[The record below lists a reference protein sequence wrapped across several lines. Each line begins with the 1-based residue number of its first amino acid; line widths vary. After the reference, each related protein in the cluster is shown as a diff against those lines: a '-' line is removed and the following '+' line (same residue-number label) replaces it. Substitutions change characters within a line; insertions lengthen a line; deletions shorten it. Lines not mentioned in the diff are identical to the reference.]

1 MITTEMT
8 AFVCMAGGI
17 LTSTGGVR
25 NLAWPPRAG
34 GWGLGS
40 RGRKGSERGAIMQ
53 FDDDTQPPQTPV
65 DQGRWSSTKIGDL
78 AADAGIGRIHVLAW
92 RDLDDVEA
100 GGSELHAS
108 TVAARW
114 AAAGIEVVMR
124 TSHAAGSPPR
134 AIRNGYE
141 IVRYAGR
148 YLIFPRAVAAELFGR
163 HGRRDA
169 LVEIWNGVP
178 FLSPLWARGHRA
190 TWLHHVHEDMWPMV
204 LPPKLARAGQLL
216 ERRFAPPF
224 YRRTPIVTL
233 SESSRAHILDR
244 LRLPADNV
252 HVVPPGIDPGFSPG
266 AEAPD
271 PTVVAVGR
279 LMPSKNFP
287 ALLDAMAAVRRKVPN
302 ARLRIIG
309 EGYERPNL
317 ERRIAQ
323 LGAAEWCTLEG
334 RVAPEVLLEA
344 YRSAWIV
351 ASTSRAEGWGMTL
364 TEAAACATPAVAT
377 RIPGHTDAVV
387 DNVTG
392 LLVDRN
398 DELAPAM
405 VRLLTDHD
413 VRQRQAAAALTRSA
427 HFSWDRTA
435 FDTLAV
441 LAGHPRS

>member
-1 MITTEMT
+1 
-8 AFVCMAGGI
+8 
-17 LTSTGGVR
+17 
-25 NLAWPPRAG
+25 
-34 GWGLGS
+34 
-40 RGRKGSERGAIMQ
+40 MQ
-53 FDDDTQPPQTPV
+53 FDDDTQPPQTPF
-65 DQGRWSSTKIGDL
+65 DQGRWSSTKIGDH

-317 ERRIAQ
+317 ERRIAE

>member
-1 MITTEMT
+1 
-8 AFVCMAGGI
+8 
-17 LTSTGGVR
+17 
-25 NLAWPPRAG
+25 
-34 GWGLGS
+34 
-40 RGRKGSERGAIMQ
+40 MQ

-78 AADAGIGRIHVLAW
+78 AAGAGIGRIHVLAW

-108 TVAARW
+108 TGAARW

-317 ERRIAQ
+317 ERRIAE

-387 DNVTG
+387 DNETG

-427 HFSWDRTA
+427 QFSWDRTA

>member
-1 MITTEMT
+1 M
-8 AFVCMAGGI
+8 
-17 LTSTGGVR
+17 
-25 NLAWPPRAG
+25 
-34 GWGLGS
+34 
-40 RGRKGSERGAIMQ
+40 KGPEGGAIVP
-53 FDDDTQPPQTPV
+53 FDDETQAPEESV
-65 DQGRWSSTKIGDL
+65 GDVRWLTTKIGDL

-108 TVAARW
+108 AVAARW
-114 AAAGIEVVMR
+114 AAAGIDVVMR

-134 AIRNGYE
+134 ARRDGYE
-141 IVRYAGR
+141 VVRHAGR
-148 YLIFPRAVAAELFGR
+148 YLIFPRAAAAELLGR

-178 FLSPLWARGHRA
+178 FLSPLWARGRRA

-216 ERRFAPPF
+216 ERRIAPPF

-233 SESSRAHILDR
+233 SESSRSHILDR

-266 AEAPD
+266 IEAPE

-279 LMPSKNFP
+279 LMPSKDFP
-287 ALLDAMAAVRRKVPN
+287 ALLEAMAAVRREVPN
-302 ARLRIIG
+302 VRLRIIG
-309 EGYERPNL
+309 EGYERPKL
-317 ERRIAQ
+317 EQRIAE
-323 LGAAEWCTLEG
+323 LDAVEWCTIEG

-344 YRSAWIV
+344 YRTAWVV

-377 RIPGHTDAVV
+377 RIPGHTDAVA
-387 DNVTG
+387 DNETG
-392 LLVDRN
+392 ILVDRD
-398 DELAPAM
+398 DELTPAI

-413 VRQRQAAAALTRSA
+413 LRRRHAAAALARSA
-427 HFSWDRTA
+427 RFSWDRTA
-435 FDTLAV
+435 YDTLAV
-441 LAGHPRS
+441 LAGQPLS

>member
-1 MITTEMT
+1 
-8 AFVCMAGGI
+8 
-17 LTSTGGVR
+17 
-25 NLAWPPRAG
+25 
-34 GWGLGS
+34 
-40 RGRKGSERGAIMQ
+40 MQ
-53 FDDDTQPPQTPV
+53 FDDDTQPPQSPI
-65 DQGRWSSTKIGDL
+65 DHGRWSSTKIGDL

-92 RDLDDVEA
+92 RDLEDVEA

-114 AAAGIEVVMR
+114 ASAGIEVVMR

-134 AIRNGYE
+134 VIRDGYE
-141 IVRYAGR
+141 IVRHAGR

-163 HGRRDA
+163 HGRRNA

-216 ERRFAPPF
+216 ERRIAPPF

-233 SESSRAHILDR
+233 SESSRSHILNR

-252 HVVPPGIDPGFSPG
+252 HVVPPGIDPGFTPG
-266 AEAPD
+266 AEAPV

-279 LMPSKNFP
+279 LMPSKDFP

-317 ERRIAQ
+317 ERRLAE
-323 LGAAEWCTLEG
+323 LDAAEWCTLEG

-387 DNVTG
+387 DNETG

-413 VRQRQAAAALTRSA
+413 VRRRQAAAALTRSA

-441 LAGHPRS
+441 LAGHPLS

>member
-1 MITTEMT
+1 
-8 AFVCMAGGI
+8 
-17 LTSTGGVR
+17 
-25 NLAWPPRAG
+25 
-34 GWGLGS
+34 
-40 RGRKGSERGAIMQ
+40 MQ

-178 FLSPLWARGHRA
+178 FLSPLWARGPRA

-317 ERRIAQ
+317 ERRIAE

-387 DNVTG
+387 DNETG

>member
-1 MITTEMT
+1 
-8 AFVCMAGGI
+8 
-17 LTSTGGVR
+17 
-25 NLAWPPRAG
+25 
-34 GWGLGS
+34 
-40 RGRKGSERGAIMQ
+40 MQ

-317 ERRIAQ
+317 ERRIAE

-334 RVAPEVLLEA
+334 RVAAEVLLEA

>member
-1 MITTEMT
+1 
-8 AFVCMAGGI
+8 
-17 LTSTGGVR
+17 
-25 NLAWPPRAG
+25 
-34 GWGLGS
+34 
-40 RGRKGSERGAIMQ
+40 MQ

-317 ERRIAQ
+317 ERRIAE

-387 DNVTG
+387 DNETG

>member
-1 MITTEMT
+1 
-8 AFVCMAGGI
+8 
-17 LTSTGGVR
+17 
-25 NLAWPPRAG
+25 
-34 GWGLGS
+34 
-40 RGRKGSERGAIMQ
+40 MQ

-317 ERRIAQ
+317 ERRIAE

-344 YRSAWIV
+344 YQSAWIV

-387 DNVTG
+387 DNETG

>member
-1 MITTEMT
+1 
-8 AFVCMAGGI
+8 
-17 LTSTGGVR
+17 
-25 NLAWPPRAG
+25 
-34 GWGLGS
+34 
-40 RGRKGSERGAIMQ
+40 MQ

>member
-1 MITTEMT
+1 
-8 AFVCMAGGI
+8 
-17 LTSTGGVR
+17 
-25 NLAWPPRAG
+25 
-34 GWGLGS
+34 
-40 RGRKGSERGAIMQ
+40 MQ
-53 FDDDTQPPQTPV
+53 FDDDTQPPQTPF

-108 TVAARW
+108 AVAARW

-178 FLSPLWARGHRA
+178 FLSPLWARGRRA

-287 ALLDAMAAVRRKVPN
+287 VLLDAMAAVRRKVPN
-302 ARLRIIG
+302 ALLRIIG

-317 ERRIAQ
+317 ERRIAE

>member
-1 MITTEMT
+1 M
-8 AFVCMAGGI
+8 
-17 LTSTGGVR
+17 
-25 NLAWPPRAG
+25 
-34 GWGLGS
+34 
-40 RGRKGSERGAIMQ
+40 
-53 FDDDTQPPQTPV
+53 
-65 DQGRWSSTKIGDL
+65 
-78 AADAGIGRIHVLAW
+78 LAW

-317 ERRIAQ
+317 ERRIAE

-387 DNVTG
+387 DNETG

>member
-1 MITTEMT
+1 
-8 AFVCMAGGI
+8 
-17 LTSTGGVR
+17 
-25 NLAWPPRAG
+25 
-34 GWGLGS
+34 
-40 RGRKGSERGAIMQ
+40 MQ

-78 AADAGIGRIHVLAW
+78 AAGAGIGRIHVLAW

-317 ERRIAQ
+317 ERRIAE

-387 DNVTG
+387 DNETG

>member
-1 MITTEMT
+1 
-8 AFVCMAGGI
+8 
-17 LTSTGGVR
+17 
-25 NLAWPPRAG
+25 
-34 GWGLGS
+34 
-40 RGRKGSERGAIMQ
+40 MQ

-317 ERRIAQ
+317 ERRIAE

-387 DNVTG
+387 DNETG

-413 VRQRQAAAALTRSA
+413 VRRRQAAAALTRSA

>member
-1 MITTEMT
+1 
-8 AFVCMAGGI
+8 
-17 LTSTGGVR
+17 
-25 NLAWPPRAG
+25 
-34 GWGLGS
+34 
-40 RGRKGSERGAIMQ
+40 MQ
-53 FDDDTQPPQTPV
+53 FDDDTQPPQGVVGDAPWTP
-65 DQGRWSSTKIGDL
+65 GKIGDL
-78 AADAGIGRIHVLAW
+78 AAEAGIGRIHVLAW

-108 TVAARW
+108 NVAARW
-114 AAAGIEVVMR
+114 AAAGIDVVMR
-124 TSHAAGSPPR
+124 TSHAAGSPPN
-134 AIRNGYE
+134 AIRDGYE
-141 IVRYAGR
+141 VVRHAGR
-148 YLIFPRAVAAELFGR
+148 YLIFPRAVVAELLGR
-163 HGRRDA
+163 HGDRDA

-178 FLSPLWARGHRA
+178 FLSPLWARGRRA

-216 ERRFAPPF
+216 ERRLAPPF

-233 SESSRAHILDR
+233 SESSRSHILDR

-266 AEAPD
+266 AEAAE

-279 LMPSKNFP
+279 LMPSKDFP
-287 ALLDAMAAVRRKVPN
+287 ALLDAMAAVRRELPN

-309 EGYERPNL
+309 EGYERPKL
-317 ERRIAQ
+317 ERRIAE
-323 LGAAEWCTLEG
+323 LDAVEWCTIEG

-364 TEAAACATPAVAT
+364 TEAAACSTPAVAT

-387 DNVTG
+387 DNETG
-392 LLVDRN
+392 LLVDRD

-405 VRLLTDHD
+405 VRLLIDHD
-413 VRQRQAAAALTRSA
+413 LRRRLAAAALDRSA
-427 HFSWDRTA
+427 RFSWDRTA
-435 FDTLAV
+435 YDTLAV
-441 LAGHPRS
+441 LAGQPLS

>member
-1 MITTEMT
+1 
-8 AFVCMAGGI
+8 
-17 LTSTGGVR
+17 
-25 NLAWPPRAG
+25 
-34 GWGLGS
+34 
-40 RGRKGSERGAIMQ
+40 MQ
-53 FDDDTQPPQTPV
+53 FDDDTRPPQTPV
-65 DQGRWSSTKIGDL
+65 DQGRWSSSKIGDL

-317 ERRIAQ
+317 ERRIAE

-387 DNVTG
+387 DNETG

-413 VRQRQAAAALTRSA
+413 VRQRQAAAALARSA

>member
-1 MITTEMT
+1 
-8 AFVCMAGGI
+8 
-17 LTSTGGVR
+17 
-25 NLAWPPRAG
+25 
-34 GWGLGS
+34 
-40 RGRKGSERGAIMQ
+40 MQ

-78 AADAGIGRIHVLAW
+78 AAGAGIGRIHVLAW

-317 ERRIAQ
+317 ERRIAE

-344 YRSAWIV
+344 YQSAWIV

-387 DNVTG
+387 DNETG

>member
-1 MITTEMT
+1 
-8 AFVCMAGGI
+8 
-17 LTSTGGVR
+17 
-25 NLAWPPRAG
+25 
-34 GWGLGS
+34 
-40 RGRKGSERGAIMQ
+40 MQ
-53 FDDDTQPPQTPV
+53 FDDDTQSPQTPV
-65 DQGRWSSTKIGDL
+65 DHRRWSSTKIGDL

-108 TVAARW
+108 NVAARW
-114 AAAGIEVVMR
+114 SAAGIEVVMR

-134 AIRNGYE
+134 AIRDGYE
-141 IVRYAGR
+141 ILRYAGR

-216 ERRFAPPF
+216 ERRIAPPF

-266 AEAPD
+266 TEAPD

-279 LMPSKNFP
+279 LMPSKDFP
-287 ALLDAMAAVRRKVPN
+287 ALLDAMAAVRHKVPN

-317 ERRIAQ
+317 ERRIAE
-323 LGAAEWCTLEG
+323 LDAAEWCTLEG

-387 DNVTG
+387 DNETG

-413 VRQRQAAAALTRSA
+413 VRRRQAAAALTRSA

-441 LAGHPRS
+441 LAGHPLS

>member
-1 MITTEMT
+1 
-8 AFVCMAGGI
+8 
-17 LTSTGGVR
+17 
-25 NLAWPPRAG
+25 
-34 GWGLGS
+34 
-40 RGRKGSERGAIMQ
+40 MQ

-317 ERRIAQ
+317 ERRIAE

-351 ASTSRAEGWGMTL
+351 ASASRAEGWGMTL

-387 DNVTG
+387 DNETG

>member
-1 MITTEMT
+1 
-8 AFVCMAGGI
+8 
-17 LTSTGGVR
+17 
-25 NLAWPPRAG
+25 
-34 GWGLGS
+34 
-40 RGRKGSERGAIMQ
+40 MQ

-65 DQGRWSSTKIGDL
+65 DQGRWSSTKICDL

-317 ERRIAQ
+317 ERRIAE

>member
-1 MITTEMT
+1 
-8 AFVCMAGGI
+8 
-17 LTSTGGVR
+17 
-25 NLAWPPRAG
+25 
-34 GWGLGS
+34 
-40 RGRKGSERGAIMQ
+40 MQ
-53 FDDDTQPPQTPV
+53 FDDDTQPPPSSV
-65 DQGRWSSTKIGDL
+65 GHGRWSSTKIGDL

-92 RDLDDVEA
+92 RDLDDIEA

-124 TSHAAGSPPR
+124 TSHAAGSPPS
-134 AIRNGYE
+134 AIRDGYE
-141 IVRYAGR
+141 IVRHAGR

-216 ERRFAPPF
+216 ERRIAPPF

-233 SESSRAHILDR
+233 SESSRAHILSR

-266 AEAPD
+266 DEAPD

-279 LMPSKNFP
+279 LMPSKDFP
-287 ALLDAMAAVRRKVPN
+287 ALLDAMAAVRRKVPH

-317 ERRIAQ
+317 ERRIAE
-323 LGAAEWCTLEG
+323 LDATEWCTLEG

-387 DNVTG
+387 DNETG

-398 DELAPAM
+398 DELAPAI

-413 VRQRQAAAALTRSA
+413 VRRHQAAAALTRSA
-427 HFSWDRTA
+427 HLSWDRTA
-435 FDTLAV
+435 FETLAV
-441 LAGHPRS
+441 LAGHPLS

>member
-1 MITTEMT
+1 
-8 AFVCMAGGI
+8 
-17 LTSTGGVR
+17 
-25 NLAWPPRAG
+25 
-34 GWGLGS
+34 
-40 RGRKGSERGAIMQ
+40 MQ
-53 FDDDTQPPQTPV
+53 FDDDTKPPQTPV

-78 AADAGIGRIHVLAW
+78 AAGAGIGRIHVLAW

-317 ERRIAQ
+317 ERRIAE

-387 DNVTG
+387 DNETG

>member
-1 MITTEMT
+1 
-8 AFVCMAGGI
+8 
-17 LTSTGGVR
+17 
-25 NLAWPPRAG
+25 
-34 GWGLGS
+34 
-40 RGRKGSERGAIMQ
+40 
-53 FDDDTQPPQTPV
+53 
-65 DQGRWSSTKIGDL
+65 
-78 AADAGIGRIHVLAW
+78 
-92 RDLDDVEA
+92 
-100 GGSELHAS
+100 
-108 TVAARW
+108 
-114 AAAGIEVVMR
+114 
-124 TSHAAGSPPR
+124 
-134 AIRNGYE
+134 
-141 IVRYAGR
+141 
-148 YLIFPRAVAAELFGR
+148 
-163 HGRRDA
+163 
-169 LVEIWNGVP
+169 
-178 FLSPLWARGHRA
+178 
-190 TWLHHVHEDMWPMV
+190 MV

-216 ERRFAPPF
+216 ERRIAPPF

-252 HVVPPGIDPGFSPG
+252 HAVPPGIDPGFSPG
-266 AEAPD
+266 TEAPD

-279 LMPSKNFP
+279 LMPSKDFP
-287 ALLDAMAAVRRKVPN
+287 ALLDAMAAVRHKVPN

-317 ERRIAQ
+317 ERRIAE
-323 LGAAEWCTLEG
+323 LDAAEWCTLEG

-387 DNVTG
+387 DNETG

-405 VRLLTDHD
+405 VRLLTQHD
-413 VRQRQAAAALTRSA
+413 VRQRQATAALTRSA

>member
-1 MITTEMT
+1 
-8 AFVCMAGGI
+8 
-17 LTSTGGVR
+17 
-25 NLAWPPRAG
+25 
-34 GWGLGS
+34 
-40 RGRKGSERGAIMQ
+40 MQ
-53 FDDDTQPPQTPV
+53 FDDDTQPPQSPV

-279 LMPSKNFP
+279 LMPSKDFP

-317 ERRIAQ
+317 ERRIAE

-387 DNVTG
+387 DNETG

>member
-1 MITTEMT
+1 
-8 AFVCMAGGI
+8 
-17 LTSTGGVR
+17 
-25 NLAWPPRAG
+25 
-34 GWGLGS
+34 
-40 RGRKGSERGAIMQ
+40 MQ
-53 FDDDTQPPQTPV
+53 FDDDTQPPQGSV
-65 DQGRWSSTKIGDL
+65 EHGWWSSTKIGDL
-78 AADAGIGRIHVLAW
+78 AAAAGIGRIHVLAW

-134 AIRNGYE
+134 AIRDGYE
-141 IVRYAGR
+141 VVRHAGR
-148 YLIFPRAVAAELFGR
+148 YLIFPRAVAAELLGR
-163 HGRRDA
+163 HGHRDA

-178 FLSPLWARGHRA
+178 FLSPLWARGRRA
-190 TWLHHVHEDMWPMV
+190 TWLHHVHEGMWPMV

-216 ERRFAPPF
+216 ERRLAPPF

-233 SESSRAHILDR
+233 SESSRSHILDR

-252 HVVPPGIDPGFSPG
+252 HVVPPGIDPCFSPG
-266 AEAPD
+266 PEAAQ

-279 LMPSKNFP
+279 LMPSKDFP
-287 ALLDAMAAVRRKVPN
+287 ALLDAMACVRQKVPN

-317 ERRIAQ
+317 EHRIAE
-323 LGAAEWCTLEG
+323 LAAIEWCTIEG

-351 ASTSRAEGWGMTL
+351 ASASRAEGWGMTL
-364 TEAAACATPAVAT
+364 TEAAACGTPAVAT

-387 DNVTG
+387 DNQTG
-392 LLVDRN
+392 LLVDRA
-398 DELAPAM
+398 DDLAPAI

-413 VRQRQAAAALTRSA
+413 FRQRQAAAALTRSGQ
-427 HFSWDRTA
+427 FSWDRTA

-441 LAGHPRS
+441 LAGHPLS

>member
-1 MITTEMT
+1 
-8 AFVCMAGGI
+8 
-17 LTSTGGVR
+17 
-25 NLAWPPRAG
+25 
-34 GWGLGS
+34 
-40 RGRKGSERGAIMQ
+40 MQ

-78 AADAGIGRIHVLAW
+78 AAGAGIGRIHVLAW

-317 ERRIAQ
+317 ERRIAE

-344 YRSAWIV
+344 YQSAWIV

-387 DNVTG
+387 DNETG

-427 HFSWDRTA
+427 QFSWDRTA

>member
-1 MITTEMT
+1 
-8 AFVCMAGGI
+8 
-17 LTSTGGVR
+17 
-25 NLAWPPRAG
+25 
-34 GWGLGS
+34 
-40 RGRKGSERGAIMQ
+40 MQ

-279 LMPSKNFP
+279 LMPSKDFP

-317 ERRIAQ
+317 ERRIAE

-387 DNVTG
+387 DNETG

>member
-1 MITTEMT
+1 
-8 AFVCMAGGI
+8 
-17 LTSTGGVR
+17 
-25 NLAWPPRAG
+25 
-34 GWGLGS
+34 
-40 RGRKGSERGAIMQ
+40 MQ
-53 FDDDTQPPQTPV
+53 FDDDTQPPQTPF

-287 ALLDAMAAVRRKVPN
+287 VLLDAMAAVRRKVPN

-317 ERRIAQ
+317 ERRIAE

>member
-1 MITTEMT
+1 
-8 AFVCMAGGI
+8 
-17 LTSTGGVR
+17 
-25 NLAWPPRAG
+25 
-34 GWGLGS
+34 
-40 RGRKGSERGAIMQ
+40 MQ

-65 DQGRWSSTKIGDL
+65 DQGRWSSSKIGDL

-317 ERRIAQ
+317 ERRIAE

-351 ASTSRAEGWGMTL
+351 ASASRAEGWGMTL

>member
-1 MITTEMT
+1 
-8 AFVCMAGGI
+8 
-17 LTSTGGVR
+17 
-25 NLAWPPRAG
+25 
-34 GWGLGS
+34 
-40 RGRKGSERGAIMQ
+40 MQ

-317 ERRIAQ
+317 ERRIAE

-387 DNVTG
+387 DNETG

-427 HFSWDRTA
+427 NFSWDRTA